1 MDDELELELEL
12 AEAYDGGVSHRLGS
26 AQGASVRGAIRREGA
41 ASAVPPPSGPPPEEE
56 AGEGEQER
64 KRRRLEEIA
73 KARAAQEAENKRLA
87 EERRKRLEARQA
99 SQPSHA
105 EPAAQSSMARQM
117 EALRRKI
124 QAEEARLAAAKA
136 AAASAQGGAGR
147 PGVDERGT
155 AAASVPMIAVILA
168 GTAAMTL
175 APAALAED
183 VRTTSAPEGVRKV
196 VCASNPT
203 SKLCLEGSYKRGQA
217 PSLKN

>member
-1 MDDELELELEL
+1 MQ
-12 AEAYDGGVSHRLGS
+12 AVTSTRAFTPAVATQRH
-26 AQGASVRGAIRREGA
+26 ARRQ
-41 ASAVPPPSGPPPEEE
+41 VTV
-56 AGEGEQER
+56 
-64 KRRRLEEIA
+64 
-73 KARAAQEAENKRLA
+73 
-87 EERRKRLEARQA
+87 QA
-99 SQPSHA
+99 LS
-105 EPAAQSSMARQM
+105 
-117 EALRRKI
+117 
-124 QAEEARLAAAKA
+124 
-136 AAASAQGGAGR
+136 R
-147 PGVDERGT
+147 PQT

>member
-1 MDDELELELEL
+1 MQ
-12 AEAYDGGVSHRLGS
+12 A
-26 AQGASVRGAIRREGA
+26 
-41 ASAVPPPSGPPPEEE
+41 GP
-56 AGEGEQER
+56 
-64 KRRRLEEIA
+64 IA
-73 KARAAQEAENKRLA
+73 TWSSPRSTVTYHP
-87 EERRKRLEARQA
+87 A
-99 SQPSHA
+99 SQ
-105 EPAAQSSMARQM
+105 
-117 EALRRKI
+117 
-124 QAEEARLAAAKA
+124 
-136 AAASAQGGAGR
+136 
-147 PGVDERGT
+147 T